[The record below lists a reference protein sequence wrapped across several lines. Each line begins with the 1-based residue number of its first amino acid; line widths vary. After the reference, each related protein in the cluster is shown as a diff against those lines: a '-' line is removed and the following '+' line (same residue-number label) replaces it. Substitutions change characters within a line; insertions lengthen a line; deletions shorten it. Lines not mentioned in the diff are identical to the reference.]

1 MLALAGRNQHYWPL
15 RGESMSLNI
24 NKSYKAILDGA
35 RQGRFVTYGDVA
47 AASNVEWRFARRPLP
62 LQLDQLVQI
71 SHDRGWPL
79 ISAIV
84 VNKSNL
90 DTGKLEGES
99 LAGFTTAVRK
109 LGIPVN
115 NPETF
120 LREQQQAVFEWAKTA
135 PDDLGIETDA
145 DEDDPGGPRFVRYF
159 GPVLSALQSLGGK
172 ASPEQVFAWIK
183 DILDVPDE
191 DITGATKGGQSKFEN
206 KVGWARY
213 YLSRA
218 GLIDGSKR
226 GIWALTAEGQV
237 TTLTNAQALDVFK
250 DVRKQF
256 NTTGQESEDEAA
268 PDTFGGHELFSDPE
282 RQFWF
287 VGASWGGTDDQTAR
301 FYGEGIW
308 QNGFHNKFTEEI
320 QRMKPGD
327 KIAIK
332 ASFVRKH
339 NLPFDNRGQPVSCM
353 RIKAIGTITE
363 NLGDG
368 KTVKVDWEVLDP
380 PRDWYFYTYRVT
392 LVEADPNDEMARRLI
407 AFAFAGARQDY
418 DFWIKQPYFAKKY
431 SPAQETHSLDDL
443 FEDDALETEE
453 EAASP
458 SYTVDN
464 IISDGCF
471 LTREEIDRI
480 LARVESKRNLVL
492 QGPPGTGKTWL
503 AKRLAYALLGSKD
516 PKVTRDRLRVMQF
529 HPSLSYEDFIRG
541 WRPSGDGQLALIDGV
556 FLEIVEAAKAEPDR
570 PFVLVIEEI
579 NRGNPAQIFGEVLTL
594 LEDTKRNR
602 EEAMELAY
610 RRAPGERVYVPRNL
624 YVIGTMNIADRSLAL
639 VDLALRRRFAFI
651 SLEPQLNGLWRE
663 WCTGKCSLAPDVV
676 SLIEQRMNALNEEI
690 GQDRGLGQQ
699 YRIGHSYVT
708 PAAALAGDA
717 RQWFVDVVRSEI
729 VPLLEEYWFDAPE
742 KVAATRQK
750 LLEGL

>member
-1 MLALAGRNQHYWPL
+1 
-15 RGESMSLNI
+15 MSLNI

-47 AASNVEWRFARRPLP
+47 AASNVEWRIARRPLP
-62 LQLDQLVQI
+62 LQLDQLVKI

-84 VNKSNL
+84 VSKNNL
-90 DTGKLEGES
+90 ETGNLEGES
-99 LAGFTTAVRK
+99 LTGFISAVKK

-115 NPETF
+115 DPQTF

-135 PDDLGIETDA
+135 PDELDAETD
-145 DEDDPGGPRFVRYF
+145 DGEDDPGGPRFVRYF
-159 GPVLSALQSLGGK
+159 GPVLSALQSFGGK
-172 ASPEQVFAWIK
+172 ANPEQVFEWIK
-183 DILDVPDE
+183 ENLDVPADE
-191 DITGATKGGQSKFEN
+191 INAVTKGGNQSRFEN
-206 KVGWARY
+206 KVGWARF
-213 YLSRA
+213 YLAKA

-226 GIWALTAEGQV
+226 GVWALTPEGLE
-237 TTLTNAQALDVFK
+237 TTLTHAQALALFK
-250 DVRKQF
+250 EVRKQF
-256 NTTGQESEDEAA
+256 STDDEIDEDAA
-268 PDTFGGHELFSDPE
+268 PDTVTGQELFADPD

-287 VGASWGGTDDQTAR
+287 VGAAWGGNDDQTER
-301 FYGEGIW
+301 FYSEGIW
-308 QNGFHNKFTEEI
+308 QNGLHNKFTDEI

-363 NLGDG
+363 NMGDG

-380 PRDWYFYTYRVT
+380 PRDWFFYTYRVT

-407 AFAFAGARQDY
+407 AFAFAGAKQDY
-418 DFWIKQPYFAKKY
+418 DFWIRQPYFAKKY
-431 SPAQETHSLDDL
+431 GPEQETHNLNEL
-443 FEDDALETEE
+443 FENDVLETEE
-453 EAASP
+453 EAAAP

-464 IISDGCF
+464 IIDDGCF
-471 LTREEIDRI
+471 LPRDEIDRI
-480 LARVESKRNLVL
+480 LGRVESKRNLVL

-503 AKRLAYALLGSKD
+503 AKRLAYVLLGSKD

-541 WRPSGDGQLALIDGV
+541 WRPSGDGKLALIDGV

-594 LEDTKRNR
+594 LEDTKRYR

-610 RRAPGERVYVPRNL
+610 RRSPGERVYVPRNL

-639 VDLALRRRFAFI
+639 VDLALRRRFAFVG
-651 SLEPQLNGLWRE
+651 LEPQLNGLWRE
-663 WCTGKCSLAPDVV
+663 WCVKKCSLTDDFV
-676 SLIEQRMNALNEEI
+676 SLVEKRMNALNEEI
-690 GQDRGLGQQ
+690 AQDRALGQQ

-708 PAAALAGDA
+708 PSGALTGDA
-717 RQWFVDVVRSEI
+717 HDWFGQIVRTEI
-729 VPLLEEYWFDAPE
+729 VPLLEEYWFDASE
-742 KVAATRQK
+742 KVSAAQQK
-750 LLEGL
+750 LLAEL